1 MTLDPTLTP
10 HESSSGAEQ
19 QNQTAHIIQK
29 HFNHVRVGVR
39 LAPITATEL
48 QNQAQRTIEVK
59 PPNTLIAYYPESGE
73 GLLYEFDFVFEQ
85 RTAFE
90 DIFKK
95 VGFPSVN
102 CFLEGY
108 NSCIMSYGPSRTGKT
123 ELFFGSYG
131 GQARAGEFGNEDETG
146 LITNCLKETFTYLA
160 NAPDHISYT
169 VIFSFWEM
177 NNNDVF
183 DLLNPQIAGSSKK
196 NPLKYKVRRHPEYGV
211 YITNLSEVEVRSW
224 DELEEL
230 IDSGTIISQ
239 KQAHQRGTRWHS
251 FLKLTLIREDARQPE
266 LTVKSSLSFINLK
279 GTDRIGQLGAKGQ
292 LLKEGASLNQSM
304 TALGTS
310 IHNVVSYTRKRLSQA
325 QNAQEAHEMKKTF
338 PRETFGMFGDSKIT
352 AVLSEALSGNTCT
365 SIVCSVSPTEFH
377 YLETMDALENIR
389 IASHIPSCPQRGDV
403 TTEAFLLHQQIEK
416 LRQEV
421 GPTNLAEGHPLSE
434 SQEKLHRL
442 EQQFKELTSG
452 VQDEIEDMHRFPTL
466 RVQQARETKREPEP
480 LELPEDADT
489 RLWKKNHTHS
499 LKHGSRH
506 TFYHPKKSGF
516 KTTYKGQWSGN
527 ERSGEGTLETDTF
540 KYTGGWK
547 DGKRDGYGVYWKK
560 APKKKQT
567 KKAGGMLSDPSKKK
581 KHVTNSSMKKASNYT
596 RIYAGFWRDGK
607 KHGEGIYYYKNGD
620 IYDGEWR
627 EDKRSGE
634 GTLFVANGTKYEG
647 EWYNDAQEGFGILYE
662 LNGNRY
668 EGQFQEGKK
677 HGSGVYYYVDKCRR
691 YKGEWIEDVAK
702 CGEISD
708 YNKDVDE
715 SDAEIER
722 MTGEV
727 ILLPKVQLRDH
738 QSVLEEMKIHLRNA
752 YAEKQQGRT
761 NADGPFAAE
770 EIYSDEEGGGES
782 FENQLI
788 KNMRDMDF

>member
-1 MTLDPTLTP
+1 M
-10 HESSSGAEQ
+10 
-19 QNQTAHIIQK
+19 
-29 HFNHVRVGVR
+29 R
-39 LAPITATEL
+39 LKICIVSQHSECNRHA
-48 QNQAQRTIEVK
+48 K
-59 PPNTLIAYYPESGE
+59 P
-73 GLLYEFDFVFEQ
+73 
-85 RTAFE
+85 
-90 DIFKK
+90 
-95 VGFPSVN
+95 
-102 CFLEGY
+102 
-108 NSCIMSYGPSRTGKT
+108 
-123 ELFFGSYG
+123 
-131 GQARAGEFGNEDETG
+131 NE
-146 LITNCLKETFTYLA
+146 
-160 NAPDHISYT
+160 
-169 VIFSFWEM
+169 
-177 NNNDVF
+177 
-183 DLLNPQIAGSSKK
+183 
-196 NPLKYKVRRHPEYGV
+196 
-211 YITNLSEVEVRSW
+211 NLSHWNCPRM
-224 DELEEL
+224 L
-230 IDSGTIISQ
+230 ILVCGKRII
-239 KQAHQRGTRWHS
+239 HTP
-251 FLKLTLIREDARQPE
+251 L
-266 LTVKSSLSFINLK
+266 N
-279 GTDRIGQLGAKGQ
+279 TDRATHSTIQRNLASRPHTRDNGA
-292 LLKEGASLNQSM
+292 AMS
-304 TALGTS
+304 
-310 IHNVVSYTRKRLSQA
+310 
-325 QNAQEAHEMKKTF
+325 AQEKEPWRRT
-338 PRETFGMFGDSKIT
+338 
-352 AVLSEALSGNTCT
+352 LSNT
-365 SIVCSVSPTEFH
+365 
-377 YLETMDALENIR
+377 
-389 IASHIPSCPQRGDV
+389 
-403 TTEAFLLHQQIEK
+403 
-416 LRQEV
+416 QEV
-421 GPTNLAEGHPLSE
+421 GKME
-434 SQEKLHRL
+434 S
-442 EQQFKELTSG
+442 
-452 VQDEIEDMHRFPTL
+452 VM
-466 RVQQARETKREPEP
+466 
-480 LELPEDADT
+480 DT
-489 RLWKKNHTHS
+489 ECIGR
-499 LKHGSRH
+499 KHQRRNK
-506 TFYHPKKSGF
+506 P
-516 KTTYKGQWSGN
+516 
-527 ERSGEGTLETDTF
+527 
-540 KYTGGWK
+540 
-547 DGKRDGYGVYWKK
+547 
-560 APKKKQT
+560 